1 MLNADQR
8 YRAYQLL
15 RELDKTTSSLMNRV
29 AYNHAGK
36 QSWEEDLQSQRA
48 AFEEW
53 MAFANTISE
62 EL

>member
-29 AYNHAGK
+29 AYSHAGK

-53 MAFANTISE
+53 MAFAKTISDD
-62 EL
+62 L